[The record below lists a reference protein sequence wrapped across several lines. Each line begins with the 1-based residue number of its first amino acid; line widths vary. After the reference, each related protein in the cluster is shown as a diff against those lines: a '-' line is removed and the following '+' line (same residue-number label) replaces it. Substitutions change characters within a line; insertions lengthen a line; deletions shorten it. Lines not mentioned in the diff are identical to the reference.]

1 MERRL
6 YRSRSDR
13 VIWGVCGGLARY
25 LGVDPTVIR
34 LVMVLLV
41 FANGIGILAYII
53 MAIVVPLEGSK
64 TAQPKETVREN
75 VEEIRKTAAELG
87 KKIRDAFGEEEVE
100 EMRKTAA
107 EVGEEIRS
115 TFSEEEAEAEER
127 DRIHR
132 RRRNFIAI
140 ILVVVGLFFLAA
152 NFNFFWW
159 FRWDRLWPLFLVAV
173 GLLLLVTT
181 WRRQHG

>member
-87 KKIRDAFGEEEVE
+87 KKIRDAFGEEVE